1 MSGRYQIDKGD
12 YKYLFSIIDMEC
24 SGHYYDIYKYLG
36 LQYDKGTSWFCV
48 NSSAHAS
55 GGDKH
60 PSMSIDPETGKFH
73 CFACGIKGNLP
84 SFYKEFVAGG
94 PLDVNEG
101 SFTSFMIDYLHLERF
116 LNLGKSEDDKRIK
129 MEMKELY
136 EKLNGE
142 KIKETGTPHV
152 ITQEIKE
159 QIKKET
165 YLNPSINDEYVNALI
180 ANQELKDYLKKTR
193 NIKEEHILKYR
204 LGYNGQGYTFP
215 MFDING
221 GLVNIKAYNPFTKD
235 TRYKWIFPFPG
246 NASLPSPA
254 SNFMNN
260 KLYIMEGEPD
270 CYCAIAFGLGAVTL
284 GSAVN
289 IDVNKIFGKEV
300 AKQLFTGKEIVIV
313 TDADEP
319 GMKASKSIAASLYE
333 YAKQIKIIDLNKSD
347 INPYGLNP
355 EVMKD
360 VDGKQ
365 KRAQKD
371 FTDFMQLNGFN
382 DNALKFFLELEV
394 NTKVYSENINRKEK
408 QIFKVTLQE
417 ARLSRYYSDDGMIE
431 LDLIASVGDVDCSS
445 FKYPHTVE
453 ARCKCM
459 SDDNL
464 CEAICSHCSIP
475 NKPHFGQ
482 VDYMTFTFEKEHNS
496 KDPFSI
502 RIKEHDIL
510 GLIETTDD
518 KKNLQ
523 KKRLLKISE
532 RCNDV
537 VLTDKGV
544 NGLIRVRLVR
554 DIAET
559 SDESATRDAGASEID
574 MEAYMLEKDIYPNKS
589 YRFKAVQTTAWNGQ
603 HAVLFCYSAEPIST
617 SIDTFVM
624 NEDANDLLQVF
635 KQKSGETIYDAL
647 HRRYDVFS
655 NASGI
660 NDREDLFFLN
670 DLVYFSPIE
679 IDNKTILP
687 AIKRGWVEV
696 LIAGQSRCGKTVVSK
711 FMHNHYKIGE
721 FIGGSNAV
729 SRTGL
734 IGSIEYYKKKPTI
747 KWGKFPMNDC
757 GVVVIDELSIISE
770 EDFDNLT
777 YLRSEGLAEIVKQKY
792 GVMKARVRKIMLSN
806 KRTYK
811 NADYSSENASEGG
824 IGMLKRLC
832 CKDHILA
839 RFDIAYIV
847 ASDDVES
854 FSSTYEQMSTEFTEY
869 QCQNLIKWAYSRKP
883 SDVVFEDGFE
893 DALNIAQERMLE
905 KFHKST
911 QLVNQEMRAKLARLS
926 ISLATILYSTL
937 PNDYTKIYVKNEY
950 VVYMMKYLTNIYCN
964 KNMYLDRFSDTQKQ
978 RESLGNMN
986 FMMNMLKYVDINLFM
1001 QYTEFSVDDIKVIF
1015 AGVLSRVANGSLCLI
1030 DGITE
1035 EKIRGRNVHDLLPI
1049 LVNLLLSR
1057 NCIVKVNNRKYQKTD
1072 KFDKWLSDRLN
1083 DIKEGKNVEQS
1094 NVLEL
1099 ESDEQNSEIDKK
1111 TKAIDISDWSF
1122 RKEPAGDF

>member
-1 MSGRYQIDKGD
+1 MPGKYNIDKGD

-24 SGHYYDIYKYLG
+24 SGKYHQIYKDFG
-36 LQYDKGTSWFCV
+36 VQYDKGTSFFCV
-48 NSSAHAS
+48 NSAAHAS

-60 PSMSIDPETGKFH
+60 ASMSIDSTTGKYH

-84 SFYKEFVAGG
+84 IFYKEFVANG
-94 PLDVNEG
+94 PMDRNDG
-101 SFTSFMIDYLHLERF
+101 SFTSWAIDCLHLERF
-116 LNLGKSEDDKRIK
+116 LSLGKTEDDKRIK

-142 KIKETGTPHV
+142 KVKETGQPYV
-152 ITQEIKE
+152 MGQEVKD
-159 QIKKET
+159 QVKKEA
-165 YLNPSINDEYVNALI
+165 YIDQSINDGYVTTLMGRKD
-180 ANQELKDYLKKTR
+180 LRDYLEQAR

-204 LGYNGQGYTFP
+204 IGYNGQAFTFP
-215 MFDING
+215 MFSING
-221 GLVNIKAYNPFTKD
+221 DLVNIKAYQPLAEDIRN
-235 TRYKWIFPFPG
+235 KWTHPFPG
-246 NASLPSPA
+246 NPSIPSPA
-254 SNFMNN
+254 MNFMHN
-260 KLYIMEGEPD
+260 KIYIMEGEPD
-270 CYCAIAFGLGAVTL
+270 CYCAIGFGLNAVTL
-284 GSAVN
+284 GSAANV
-289 IDVNKIFGKEV
+289 DVNKIFGPDV

-313 TDADEP
+313 TDADDS
-319 GMKASKSIAASLYE
+319 GVKASKSIAASVYP
-333 YAKQIKIIDLNKSD
+333 YAKQVKIINLDKSD
-347 INPYGLNP
+347 INPYGLDP
-355 EVMKD
+355 ELMKD
-360 VDGKQ
+360 VEGKQ

-371 FTDFMQLNGFN
+371 FTDFMKLNGFN
-382 DNALKFFLELEV
+382 DTALKLFLELEI
-394 NTKVYSENINRKEK
+394 NTKVYSENISRKQK

-459 SDDNL
+459 RDDNL

-475 NKPHFGQ
+475 DKPGFGE
-482 VDYMTFTFEKEHNS
+482 VDDMTFKFEKEYNS
-496 KDPFSI
+496 RDSFSI

-518 KKNLQ
+518 KKNIQ
-523 KKRLLKISE
+523 KKRLLKIAE

-544 NGLIRVRLVR
+544 NGLIHVRLVR

-559 SDESATRDAGASEID
+559 ADESAMRDAGASEID

-603 HAVLFCYSAEPIST
+603 HAVLFCYTADPIAT

-624 NEDANDLLQVF
+624 NDETNDLLQIF
-635 KQKSGETIYDAL
+635 KQKKDETIQQAL
-647 HRRYDVFS
+647 DRRYEVFS

-660 NDREDLFFLN
+660 NSREDLFFLN

-721 FIGGSNAV
+721 FLGGSNAV

-734 IGSIEYYKKKPTI
+734 VGSIEYYRKKPTI
-747 KWGKFPMNDC
+747 KWGKFPMNDG

-770 EDFDNLT
+770 KDFDDLT
-777 YLRSEGLAEIVKQKY
+777 YLRSEGLAELVKQKY
-792 GVMKARVRKIMLSN
+792 GVMRARVRKIMLSN

-811 NADYSSENASEGG
+811 NADYNSENASEGG
-824 IGMLKRLC
+824 IEMLKRLC
-832 CKDHILA
+832 GKDHILA

-847 ASDDVES
+847 ASDDVET
-854 FSSTYEQMSTEFTEY
+854 FSSAYEQMSTEFTEY
-869 QCQNLIKWAYSRKP
+869 QCQTLIKWTYSRKP
-883 SDVVFEDGFE
+883 ADVIFEDGFE
-893 DALNIAQERMLE
+893 DALNVAQERMLE

-926 ISLATILYSTL
+926 ISLASMLYSTL
-937 PNDYTKIYVKNEY
+937 ENDYNKIYVKNEY
-950 VVYMMKYLTNIYCN
+950 VMYMMDYLTKIYCG
-964 KNMYLDRFSDTQKQ
+964 KNMYLDRYSDIQKKQ
-978 RESLGNMN
+978 ENLGDMAV
-986 FMMNMLKYVDINLFM
+986 MINMLKYVDMNLFM
-1001 QYTEFSVDDIKVIF
+1001 QYSEFSVDDIKVIF
-1015 AGVLSRVANGSLCLI
+1015 AGVLSRVSNNKLCLV
-1030 DGITE
+1030 DGVTDD
-1035 EKIRGRNVHDLLPI
+1035 KIRGKPVNDLLPI

-1072 KFDKWLSDRLN
+1072 KFNKWLSDRIN
-1083 DIKEGKNVEQS
+1083 DIGEGKHVDQS
-1094 NVLEL
+1094 SILEL
-1099 ESDEQNSEIDKK
+1099 ESDEQNSEVDKK
-1111 TKAIDISDWSF
+1111 TKTPDPSNWAF
-1122 RKEPAGDF
+1122 RKEPVGEF